1 MAGAHEPMTF
11 DDLSQLYRQELSSNS
26 LTPVRRDLFK
36 AVATLLTTLRKNYER
51 LLAED
56 PESIICD
63 GANQNFKNAENHWKK
78 VVNTRAKKICAM
90 AIRTAAGGDAPADIL
105 AEEEEEYCRQISE
118 RTKELFSLVNRMR
131 GRKTKDTNL
140 DADFSKPPVVKK
152 EPELP
157 PVSVR
162 EEMPPVVEM
171 AEEEPFDETIPD
183 PEDFPEMFPEPD
195 PLKQEIGEKE
205 EIPDAMK
212 PVPIRVTED
221 LPEFAGP
228 ERTYRLVKEDV
239 VMLPLS
245 LAELLANDGKAI
257 IIKPSW

>member
-90 AIRTAAGGDAPADIL
+90 AIRAAAGGDAPADIL
-105 AEEEEEYCRQISE
+105 AEEEEEYYRQISE
-118 RTKELFSLVNRMR
+118 KTRELFSLVNRMR
-131 GRKTKDTNL
+131 GRKTKDTTL
-140 DADFSKPPVVKK
+140 DADFSKPPVKK
-152 EPELP
+152 EPEP
-157 PVSVR
+157 PPAPVR
-162 EEMPPVVEM
+162 EEMPPIMDEVD
-171 AEEEPFDETIPD
+171 EPFDEPIPD
-183 PEDFPEMFPEPD
+183 PEEFTDAFPVSEPD

-228 ERTYRLVKEDV
+228 ERTYRLMKEDV

-245 LAELLANDGKAI
+245 LAELLANDGKAV